1 MDTRPSAGTSSA
13 DVATDPATAVV
24 AERLVHA
31 IDRLDLL
38 DLQGSDLSDWTLTE
52 GEWIADHLPASAI
65 GEPAVRAYA
74 DALVLLLSVLKRD
87 ADTGSAV
94 AAVIATRTA
103 MVAIAGR
110 HAGPGRSTIESMTV
124 THQVGQAIP
133 FSIADATIDV
143 TVTSIEGWS
152 GSSYDMPRGGH
163 RWVTVEV
170 KVSGV
175 AGTLDGPPSYTDFT
189 VADAY
194 GHMFQPEP
202 AWREPQLPF
211 GSDFESIAEG
221 QTVRGWITFELP
233 RTVDTG
239 TIRLTEVDGGAW
251 AFAGIDG

>member
-1 MDTRPSAGTSSA
+1 MDMRPTPRSTGA
-13 DVATDPATAVV
+13 DVATDPAAAVV

-38 DLQGSDLSDWTLTE
+38 DLQGGDLSDWTLTE

-74 DALVLLLSVLKRD
+74 DAVVLLLSVLKRD

-103 MVAIAGR
+103 MVALAGR
-110 HAGPGRSTIESMTV
+110 RAIPGRSTIESMTV
-124 THQVGQAIP
+124 THQVGQTIP
-133 FSIADATIDV
+133 FSISDATIDV
-143 TVTSIEGWS
+143 TVASIDGWS
-152 GSSYDMPRGGH
+152 GSSYDTPRGGH
-163 RWVTVEV
+163 RWVTIEV
-170 KVSGV
+170 LVTGV

-189 VADAY
+189 VADAS
-194 GHMFQPEP
+194 GRVFEPEP

-211 GSDFESIAEG
+211 GSDFESIREG

-233 RTVDTG
+233 STVDVG
-239 TIRLTEVDGGAW
+239 TIQLTEVDGGAW
-251 AFAGIDG
+251 AFAGING